1 MDHEG
6 TWIVKRTALSNNKT
20 AFIELHSGVTWTY
33 GKLKSRILHWASYFK
48 LNGYKKGERVAILAP
63 NSPDLFALMFACEL
77 RGLIYVPL
85 NWRLSHFEINKL
97 LNDCTPS
104 ILLFHT
110 SYKSTIGEVHFH
122 TKIQLDSIDCVELDL
137 DVLNPV
143 STVSTDPW
151 MIIYTGGT
159 TGIAKGVVLSK
170 KAINANAVN
179 TIASWGLSEI
189 DVTINYMPL
198 FHTGGINALSMPL
211 LMAGGTVVIGNT
223 FDCEE
228 ALKATDTYKATI
240 SLFVPT
246 MYHSMIHTTYF
257 KESAFPSMNVFISG
271 GAPCPKMIYHA
282 FHEKGLNF
290 KEGYGLTEAG
300 PNNFF
305 IRSEDS
311 ILKTGSVGK
320 CMLLNSVKV
329 LNEEGIPCGMG
340 EVGELYIKG
349 PHVFSDYW
357 ENQIETTKTLVD
369 GWLRT
374 GDLAKYDI
382 DGDFYIVGRK
392 KDVII
397 TGGENVYPQ
406 EVEQLLLQINGIS
419 EVAVLGKEDLL
430 WGEIIVAFISLKEG
444 IILNEKRTIEHCKR
458 FLGTYKIPK
467 EVIILPELPKTH
479 VGKIDKKAL
488 QLLLINTNK
497 KA

>member
-1 MDHEG
+1 MDHES
-6 TWIVKRTALSNNKT
+6 TWILKRTALSDKQIALIDIHT
-20 AFIELHSGVTWTY
+20 GVIWTY
-33 GKLKSRILHWASYFK
+33 EKLKSRILHWASYFK
-48 LNGYKKGERVAILAP
+48 LSGYKKGERIAILAP
-63 NSPDLFALMFACEL
+63 NSPDLFAIMFACEL
-77 RGLIYVPL
+77 RGLIYAPL
-85 NWRLSHFEINKL
+85 NWRLSHFELNKL
-97 LNDCTPS
+97 LEDCTPS
-104 ILLFHT
+104 ILLFHNN
-110 SYKSTIGEVHFH
+110 YQSTIEELLFH
-122 TKIQLDSIDCVELDL
+122 TKIPLDSIDRVEFDL
-137 DVLNPV
+137 SALNSV
-143 STVSTDPW
+143 RTVSTDPW

-159 TGIAKGVVLSK
+159 TGMAKGVVLSK
-170 KAINANAVN
+170 KAIYANAVN
-179 TIASWGLSEI
+179 TIASWGLSEK

-228 ALKATDTYKATI
+228 ALKATDTYNATI

-246 MYHSMIHTTYF
+246 MYHSMINTTYF
-257 KESAFPSMNVFISG
+257 KESSFPSMNVFISG
-271 GAPCPKMIYHA
+271 GAPCPELIYLA
-282 FHEKGLNF
+282 FHKKGLNF

-311 ILKTGSVGK
+311 ILKIGSVGK

-329 LNEEGIPCGMG
+329 LNKAGVPCGIG

-349 PHVFSDYW
+349 PHVFSFYW
-357 ENQIETTKTLVD
+357 ENQIETRKTLVN

-374 GDLAKYDI
+374 GDLAKYDT
-382 DGDFYIVGRK
+382 DGDYYIVGRK

-430 WGEIIVAFISLKEG
+430 WGEIIIAFISLKEG
-444 IILNEKRTIEHCKR
+444 VILNEERTIEHCKR

-467 EVIILPELPKTH
+467 QVIILPELPKTH

-488 QLLLINTNK
+488 KLLLIKTNK